1 MLPRRAMKRLSPVDT
16 PFLLVM
22 CALVVFG
29 LLIFTSA
36 ALGLLARDGA
46 SFTSVA
52 VNQLLLGLM
61 CGGASLWVLSRLDY
75 RKWARFTPYFFGFAM
90 VLTALTFVPHIGLEL
105 KGASRWLALGPITFQ
120 PIEILKLAVV
130 AFLAAIFAA
139 RMKQVHTLKGGVLP
153 LALVVGSAAAI
164 LLLQPDT
171 DGAAIIG
178 LSALGMLFAAGGR
191 LWHILVIV
199 LIGMGAVGLAA
210 YQRPYLMERFTTF
223 LHPDADPR
231 GAGYQLQQSLIA
243 VGSGGVAGKGFGQS
257 IEKFSFV
264 GDPIRDSIF
273 AVAAEEFGFLGS
285 VVLVLLYASVAL
297 LGLRIAARAPDPFG
311 GLLAVG
317 LVLLII
323 GQSFMNISST
333 IGLIPLSGLPLIFVS
348 HGGTALAISLAE
360 IGILLGISRRMKR

>member
-1 MLPRRAMKRLSPVDT
+1 MKKNSVDT
-16 PFLLVM
+16 PFLLVT

-52 VNQLLLGLM
+52 VNQLLLGLV
-61 CGGASLWVLSRLDY
+61 CGGIALWVLSRLDY
-75 RKWARFTPYFFGFAM
+75 RIWAPYTPYFFGLAM
-90 VLTALTFVPHIGLEL
+90 MLTALTLVPGVGLEL
-105 KGASRWLALGPITFQ
+105 KGASRWLSLGPITFQ

-139 RMKQVHTLKGGVLP
+139 RMKHVHTLMGGVLP
-153 LALVVGSAAAI
+153 LALVVGSAAGL

-171 DGAAIIG
+171 DGAAI
-178 LSALGMLFAAGGR
+178 LAMASLGMLFAAGGR
-191 LWHILVIV
+191 AWHILAIV
-199 LIGMGAVGLAA
+199 LIGVGALGIAA

-223 LHPDADPR
+223 LNPEADTR
-231 GAGYQLQQSLIA
+231 GAGYQLNQSLIA
-243 VGSGGVAGKGFGQS
+243 VGSGEWVGKGFGQS
-257 IEKFSFV
+257 IEKFSYLPE
-264 GDPIRDSIF
+264 PIGDSIF
-273 AVAAEEFGFLGS
+273 AVAAEEFGFVGS
-285 VVLVLLYASVAL
+285 VMLIVLYASVAL

-311 GLLAVG
+311 GLLVVG
-317 LVLLII
+317 IVLLII
-323 GQSFMNISST
+323 GQSFMNIASI

-360 IGILLGISRRMKR
+360 IGILLSVSRRMKH